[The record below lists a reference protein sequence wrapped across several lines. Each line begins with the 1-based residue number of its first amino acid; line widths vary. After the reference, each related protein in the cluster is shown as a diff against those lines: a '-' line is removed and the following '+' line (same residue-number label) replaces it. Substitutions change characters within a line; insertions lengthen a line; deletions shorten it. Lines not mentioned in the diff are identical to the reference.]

1 MLTASFCSPH
11 DFSSPTPPVLYRFK
25 TADEVS
31 VALADFVIS
40 AQNDAVAKRGAF
52 KLAISGGSLAA
63 TLAKHLVDNDK
74 VQWNK
79 W

>member
-1 MLTASFCSPH
+1 
-11 DFSSPTPPVLYRFK
+11 VLYKFK
-25 TADEVS
+25 TSDEVS

-40 AQNDAVAKRGAF
+40 AQNEAVAKRGSF

-74 VQWNK
+74 VQWTK
-79 W
+79 WWVDTSYEI